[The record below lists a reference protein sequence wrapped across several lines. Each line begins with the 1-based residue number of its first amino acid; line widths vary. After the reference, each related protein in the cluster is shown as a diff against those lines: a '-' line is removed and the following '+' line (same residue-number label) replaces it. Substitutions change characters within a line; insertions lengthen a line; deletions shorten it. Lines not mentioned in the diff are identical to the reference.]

1 MNHRPDHAAVVTHM
15 NAAPWWTLAS
25 EDQWYLL
32 DVGEADIERC
42 SGCRDVVRAYARAR
56 SEGAKVVRSLP
67 NEVRFSSGRCMC
79 CWRLLMDVSGQRC
92 RAAATGAH
100 TVEGVRIEC
109 SGPGMSVL
117 SHLMDALPVQKVL
130 NLDSEQPIDLVQ
142 CDDSPPRVRWTMLD
156 VQMRSPRGRRP

>member
-15 NAAPWWTLAS
+15 NAAPWWTLTS
-25 EDQWYLL
+25 ENQRYLL

-42 SGCRDVVRAYARAR
+42 CRCGDVVRVYARDR
-56 SEGAKVVRSLP
+56 SEDADVVRSLP
-67 NEVRFSSGRCMC
+67 NELRFGSGRCMC
-79 CWRLLMDVSGQRC
+79 CWRLLVDVSGQRC
-92 RAAATGAH
+92 RGAASGAH

-109 SGPGMSVL
+109 NGSAMSVL
-117 SHLMDALPVQKVL
+117 SHLMDALQVQKVR